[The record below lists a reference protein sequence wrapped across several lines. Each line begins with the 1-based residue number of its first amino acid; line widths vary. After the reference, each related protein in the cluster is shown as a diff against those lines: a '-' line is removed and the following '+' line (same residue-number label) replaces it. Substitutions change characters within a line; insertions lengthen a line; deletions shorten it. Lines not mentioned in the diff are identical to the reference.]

1 MNEKCFELM
10 EKVEKKQKL
19 TYGEFVE
26 IVGYGLEMQFFYKK
40 RKFGITKFDGF
51 EFYEWE
57 KDEGY
62 QNYKSLK
69 EFADKINI
77 DGVKV
82 KDIWD
87 KIYKLNFAD

>member
-19 TYGEFVE
+19 TYDEFVE

>member
-40 RKFGITKFDGF
+40 WKFGITKFDGF

>member
-1 MNEKCFELM
+1 M
-10 EKVEKKQKL
+10 
-19 TYGEFVE
+19 
-26 IVGYGLEMQFFYKK
+26 
-40 RKFGITKFDGF
+40 
-51 EFYEWE
+51 E

-69 EFADKINI
+69 ELADKINI

-87 KIYKLNFAD
+87 KIKLNFAD

>member
-1 MNEKCFELM
+1 MCGVINMNEKCFELM

-19 TYGEFVE
+19 TYDEFVE

-57 KDEGY
+57 KDE
-62 QNYKSLK
+62 
-69 EFADKINI
+69 DIKII
-77 DGVKV
+77 SR
-82 KDIWD
+82 
-87 KIYKLNFAD
+87 

>member
-1 MNEKCFELM
+1 M

-19 TYGEFVE
+19 TYDEFVE

>member
-1 MNEKCFELM
+1 MNG
-10 EKVEKKQKL
+10 KK
-19 TYGEFVE
+19 
-26 IVGYGLEMQFFYKK
+26 M
-40 RKFGITKFDGF
+40 
-51 EFYEWE
+51 
-57 KDEGY
+57 KDI
-62 QNYKSLK
+62 KIIK

>member
-10 EKVEKKQKL
+10 EKVGKKQKL
-19 TYGEFVE
+19 TYDEFAE

>member
-1 MNEKCFELM
+1 MCGVINMNEKCFELM

-51 EFYEWE
+51 EFYEW
-57 KDEGY
+57 K
-62 QNYKSLK
+62 KM
-69 EFADKINI
+69 
-77 DGVKV
+77 
-82 KDIWD
+82 KDI
-87 KIYKLNFAD
+87 KIISR

>member
-1 MNEKCFELM
+1 MK
-10 EKVEKKQKL
+10 KKQKL
-19 TYGEFVE
+19 TYDEFVE
-26 IVGYGLEMQFFYKK
+26 IVGHGLEMQFFYKK

-57 KDEGY
+57 KEEGY
-62 QNYKSLK
+62 QNYNSLK

-87 KIYKLNFAD
+87 KVYKLNFAD